1 MHRKRKWNKLFKL
14 IKQIQYIFF
23 IPFIIII
30 SIRICNKNKKYSRI
44 LSCIFLTVG
53 AARSIYGKRYN
64 IITFRCE
71 HWNLGIINILA
82 YTYIG
87 KTVYTYMCNICKYC
101 THIIYAFTRFLP
113 ENLCQTLWGFS
124 YRNHHHLLAKCA
136 QCSGSPC
143 MKMGSH

>member
-87 KTVYTYMCNICKYC
+87 KTAYTYMY
-101 THIIYAFTRFLP
+101 IYMQVLYAY
-113 ENLCQTLWGFS
+113 NLCFHTFSSGKFVPNTLG
-124 YRNHHHLLAKCA
+124 LLL
-136 QCSGSPC
+136 S
-143 MKMGSH
+143 